1 MACVRNHTC
10 VPHGKAEHGG
20 VGGEP
25 RCKLEGVSVEE
36 SDLVGGEQLLGQE
49 KAKGSGLA
57 DRAGTGANLNV
68 ILETLN
74 QKIQSKRLL
83 RPGGRLKSMG
93 FE

>member
-1 MACVRNHTC
+1 MQIWGFVLGDGAGCFCR
-10 VPHGKAEHGG
+10 G
-20 VGGEP
+20 VGFGGWGTALG
-25 RCKLEGVSVEE
+25 REE
-36 SDLVGGEQLLGQE
+36 
-49 KAKGSGLA
+49 AKGSGLA